1 MRAAG
6 SISLAGGLLGLLLS
20 AQMVTTHAYACE
32 SDADCRYRGCT
43 DVSCACGSVSHDR
56 CVDGFWTYSTCNNGV
71 WDAKCFAGQCAP
83 GVDPANSL
91 SVVQTHT
98 PVDACPD
105 PPPPGVQLQVCG
117 GCSFWLEEDGNRLSS
132 TGECATTCTYLYLS
146 HRGIEAVAQGTFSGM
161 TGLRS
166 LSLRGNQISGSVA
179 HDTFADLSA
188 LTWLDLADNKLTGF
202 QEGAF
207 SSLQEL
213 RTLYLQGNHLKGTQ
227 WLAQSEGDTC
237 GGVLLRNGFLELTD
251 SGGHACTLSVFLSLL
266 SPIPGSNRVKT
277 DREPCVTCTP
287 GKYLHSHNNQTG
299 CALEGLSFN
308 MYCHMY
314 LA

>member
-1 MRAAG
+1 MTQN
-6 SISLAGGLLGLLLS
+6 LQTLDLS
-20 AQMVTTHAYACE
+20 ANQI
-32 SDADCRYRGCT
+32 AD
-43 DVSCACGSVSHDR
+43 
-56 CVDGFWTYSTCNNGV
+56 F
-71 WDAKCFAGQCAP
+71 Q
-83 GVDPANSL
+83 
-91 SVVQTHT
+91 
-98 PVDACPD
+98 
-105 PPPPGVQLQVCG
+105 
-117 GCSFWLEEDGNRLSS
+117 
-132 TGECATTCTYLYLS
+132 
-146 HRGIEAVAQGTFSGM
+146 QGTFSGM

-237 GGVLLRNGFLELTD
+237 GGVLLRNGFVELTD
-251 SGGHACTLSVFLSLL
+251 SGVHACTLSVFLSLL
-266 SPIPGSNRVKT
+266 SPIPGSNRVTVKT

-287 GKYLHSHNNQTG
+287 GKYLHSHNNQIG